1 MKSMLFGTAG
11 TPISSMALDSVRGIR
26 RVHELGLNCM
36 ELEFVR
42 GVRMGA
48 VKAAGVRTEGERQG
62 VHLSVHSPY
71 YLNLNSREESKITAS
86 VERIYQSARI
96 GSLAGARDVVF
107 HAAYY
112 HKTPAVDVYRRVKKE
127 LELLLEK
134 LVLEGIKTTLRP
146 ETAGRT
152 SQFGTLGEVL
162 RLSSELEGVK
172 PCIDFAHLHARK
184 GKDNTY
190 EEFTAILG
198 RVEDALGNEG
208 LKDMHLHVSG
218 IEYGWKGEIRH
229 LVLAESDFN
238 YQEMLRALRDYAVK
252 GALICESPNLEID
265 AIKMRDH
272 YQLGG

>member
-1 MKSMLFGTAG
+1 MKSLLFGTAG
-11 TPISSMALDSVRGIR
+11 TPLSSMTRGSVGGIK
-26 RVHELGLNCM
+26 RVRELGLDCM

-48 VKAAGVRTEGERQG
+48 VKAAEVRRAGERQG

-71 YLNLNSREESKITAS
+71 YLNLNSREADKITAT

-96 GSLAGARDVVF
+96 GSLAGAKDVVF

-134 LVLEGIKTTLRP
+134 LALEGIKATLRP
-146 ETAGRT
+146 ETTGRR
-152 SQFGTLGEVL
+152 SQFGTLEEVL

-184 GKDNTY
+184 GRDNTY

-198 RVEDALGNEG
+198 GVEEALGKEG
-208 LKDMHLHVSG
+208 LEDMHLHVSG
-218 IEYGWKGEIRH
+218 IEYGRKGEIRH

-238 YQEMLRALRDYAVK
+238 YQEMLSALRDYNVK

>member
-1 MKSMLFGTAG
+1 MKLLFGTAG
-11 TPISSMALDSVRGIR
+11 TPISAMARDSTSGISRVR
-26 RVHELGLNCM
+26 ELGLDCM

-48 VKAAGVRTEGERQG
+48 VKAAEVRKEGARQD
-62 VHLSVHSPY
+62 VHLSVHAPY
-71 YLNLNSREESKITAS
+71 YLNLNSREEDKITAS

-96 GSLAGARDVVF
+96 GSLAGARSVVF
-107 HAAYY
+107 HPAYY
-112 HKTPAVDVYRRVKKE
+112 HKNPAVDVYRRVKKE
-127 LELLLEK
+127 LEILSEK
-134 LVLEGIKTTLRP
+134 LALEGIKTTLRP
-146 ETAGRT
+146 ETTGKK
-152 SQFGTLGEVL
+152 SQFGTLGEVM
-162 RLSSELEGVK
+162 RLSSELDGVK

-184 GKDNTY
+184 GRDNTY
-190 EEFTAILG
+190 EEFTAIFG

-218 IEYGWKGEIRH
+218 IEYGGKGEIRH

-238 YQEMLRALRDYAVK
+238 YQAMLRALRDYNVK

-265 AIKMRDH
+265 ALKMREY